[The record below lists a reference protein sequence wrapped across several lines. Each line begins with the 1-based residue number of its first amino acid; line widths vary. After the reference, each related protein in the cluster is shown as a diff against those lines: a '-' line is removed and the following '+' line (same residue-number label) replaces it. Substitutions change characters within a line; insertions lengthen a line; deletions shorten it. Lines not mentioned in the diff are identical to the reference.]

1 VSYKDKTREIEKE
14 HIILDK
20 HKTSLVEKI
29 VNYIK
34 DEWKFLI
41 FLGLLVFAL
50 TFEFPYAIYKP
61 GGSINMSER
70 IEGENIYDEK
80 GSLSMTYVSVVRGT
94 FPFLLVSLL
103 NQNWDIVP
111 TEDITYEDAD
121 LDETL
126 EIDRIYMKEAISNAE
141 YVAYEHAGINYV
153 EKDKRSVVTYVDK
166 EAKTK
171 LRYGDEILS
180 IDGYEYTTLN
190 EFQNYVGAKKVG
202 DEVRIEYKRDEK
214 IGTDVVT
221 LIDVNGKPKV
231 GLSLA
236 TISDFETD
244 FDIDVKTKTSESG
257 PSGGFITALA
267 IYNRITERD
276 ITKGKV
282 IMGTGTIDRYG
293 TVGEIGGVK
302 YKLLGAV
309 RKGAE
314 VFICP
319 LENYED
325 ALKVKKEN
333 DLNIVLISAKT
344 FDEAIQKLDDL

>member
-1 VSYKDKTREIEKE
+1 MSDNNKDEQKKSINSKE
-14 HIILDK
+14 SGKLNILERL
-20 HKTSLVEKI
+20 TG
-29 VNYIK
+29 YIK

-41 FLGLLVFAL
+41 FLALLVFTT

-70 IEGENIYDEK
+70 VKGENTYDEK

-94 FPFLLVSLL
+94 LPFLLFSTL

-111 TEDITYEDAD
+111 TSDITYDDAD

-126 EIDRIYMKEAISNAE
+126 EIDKIYMMEAISNAQ
-141 YVAYEHAGINYV
+141 YVAYKHANINFV
-153 EKDKRSVVTYVDK
+153 EKEKHSIVTHVDK

-171 LRYGDEILS
+171 LKYGDEILS
-180 IDGYEYTTLN
+180 IDGNEYKSLS
-190 EFQNYVGAKKVG
+190 EFQNYVSAKKAG
-202 DEVRIEYKRDEK
+202 DEVRIEYKRNDETS
-214 IGTDVVT
+214 IDIVT
-221 LIDVNGKPKV
+221 LIDMDGHTKV
-231 GLSLA
+231 GLGIA

-244 FDIDVKTKTSESG
+244 FDIEVKTKEGESG

-267 IYNRITERD
+267 IYNRITEKD
-276 ITKGKV
+276 LTKGKTV
-282 IMGTGTIDRYG
+282 MGTGTIDRDG
-293 TVGEIGGVK
+293 VVGEIGGVK

-319 LENYED
+319 EENYEE
-325 ALKVKKEN
+325 ALQVKKEN
-333 DLNIVLISAKT
+333 DLNVVLLSAKS
-344 FDEAIQKLDDL
+344 FDEAIQKLADL